1 MRKLA
6 AGVLIA
12 GCMAMGLARAESTD
26 VVDGMKN
33 KAVRGVINGVTG
45 IVELPMQTYK
55 GFKNGVGFIK
65 NKPASTVV
73 GTILGFFRGGG
84 HAFGRTAW
92 GWMELYGFWT
102 ANAVDNDGVGIP
114 LDAEYAWEWGE
125 QYSIF
130 KPSLKEGV
138 KPYGRKLV
146 RGLSDG
152 FLGIAELP
160 GQIVKGSKD
169 GEIGKGALRGVW
181 YWWSREV
188 YGFGGILTCL
198 VPNPEDNPGVA
209 FNTDWPW
216 SGLTE

>member
-1 MRKLA
+1 MA
-6 AGVLIA
+6 CCV
-12 GCMAMGLARAESTD
+12 AMGVAHAETD
-26 VVDGMKN
+26 SLGEGMKN
-33 KAVRGVINGVTG
+33 KAIRGVVNGVTG
-45 IVELPMQTYK
+45 IVELPVQTYK

-65 NKPASTVV
+65 NKPASTAV

-84 HAFGRTAW
+84 HAFWRTAW
-92 GWMELYGFWT
+92 GWMELVGFWT
-102 ANAVDNDGVGIP
+102 ANAKDNDGVGIP

-146 RGLSDG
+146 RGLADG

-160 GQIVKGSKD
+160 GQIVKGNKD

-181 YWWSREV
+181 YWWSREL

-198 VPNPEDNPGVA
+198 VPNPADNPGVA
-209 FNTDWPW
+209 LNTDWPW